1 MNSQPLSRSLKR
13 AKSFARK
20 PLSHRTSLLPVS
32 ELEDHLGFWLR
43 TLSKH
48 VHTSFERSLQ
58 RHGVTVAQWMVLR
71 TLYRKDISLN
81 ELARSIGIDQGSTS
95 RLIDRLV
102 IKRLIAR
109 ETRPEDRR
117 GVRLSLTTS
126 ARKLVPKL
134 ARVADDNDEFFLG
147 RISRKDRG
155 TLFRILKELIE
166 KNALS

>member
-1 MNSQPLSRSLKR
+1 
-13 AKSFARK
+13 
-20 PLSHRTSLLPVS
+20 LLPVS

-43 TLSKH
+43 TLCNR
-48 VHTSFERSLQ
+48 VHTSLERALHG
-58 RHGVTVAQWMVLR
+58 HGVSFAQWVVLR
-71 TLYRKDISLN
+71 TLYSQDISLN

-102 IKRLIAR
+102 IKRLVTR

-134 ARVADDNDEFFLG
+134 ARVADDNDELFFG
-147 RISRKDRG
+147 RISRKDRE